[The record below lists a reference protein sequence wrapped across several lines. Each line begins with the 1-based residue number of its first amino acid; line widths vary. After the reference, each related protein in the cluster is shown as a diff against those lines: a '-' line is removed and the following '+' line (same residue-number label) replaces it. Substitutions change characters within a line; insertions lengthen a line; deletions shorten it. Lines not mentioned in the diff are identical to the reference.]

1 MVSAIF
7 RDWVGN
13 EIALTAEPAALF
25 ARSFFICLNIINLLI
40 QEILQRIL
48 VRVFDIQHRIVP
60 VIPISQCN
68 EEAHGSKCRFDQRHY
83 NPEQNTELAAA
94 INLGRFNQR
103 IRKSH
108 DVTLHDQKVVYAE
121 QQRKEQCKVAVP
133 QIRVCVI
140 ST

>member
-1 MVSAIF
+1 MKRPTVAS
-7 RDWVGN
+7 
-13 EIALTAEPAALF
+13 
-25 ARSFFICLNIINLLI
+25 
-40 QEILQRIL
+40 
-48 VRVFDIQHRIVP
+48 
-60 VIPISQCN
+60 
-68 EEAHGSKCRFDQRHY
+68 DQRHY

-133 QIRVCVI
+133 QIQGLCHQYVVRNKTAGKQSGKVESI
-140 ST
+140 FDI